1 MDYQKSTFEE
11 FILLTFFKFQLKCRI
26 KMEHHLLQWKGRNEG
41 MKSVPTSNPRRGRR

>member
-11 FILLTFFKFQLKCRI
+11 FILFNIFKISVQMSNKNGTSTA
-26 KMEHHLLQWKGRNEG
+26 MERRNEG

>member
-11 FILLTFFKFQLKCRI
+11 FILFNIFQISVQMSNKNGTLSTA
-26 KMEHHLLQWKGRNEG
+26 MERRNEG